1 MNSEDRKGV
10 VACVMSWAKSEQ
22 VESVVVVIAFL
33 FSSGALIVLARDGIH
48 YLRHDPLFGLML
60 LLWCLA
66 IPLLVGFLIRDLL
79 SRDRKLLIVRRV
91 LLRVAFGKCHCPLP
105 EDDESTCRGRGAIV
119 DDGIIISDPTEPENV
134 GKPIGKGYCD
144 VCEARGVLEEQFPGA
159 IEHRIR
165 EYQYDGLPLPED
177 LVNSLEAHQA
187 KPQ

>member
-1 MNSEDRKGV
+1 MSKSNFVMRWWNSPSSSSDARFLQVFFGFLFISFIVSV
-10 VACVMSWAKSEQ
+10 VWLSRLVAVVLLLFCCVM
-22 VESVVVVIAFL
+22 IAFL
-33 FSSGALIVLARDGIH
+33 VRGI
-48 YLRHDPLFGLML
+48 
-60 LLWCLA
+60 
-66 IPLLVGFLIRDLL
+66 L
-79 SRDRKLLIVRRV
+79 SRDEKVFLVRRV

-105 EDDESTCRGRGAIV
+105 EDDESTCRARGAIV

-144 VCEARGVLEEQFPGA
+144 VCEARGVLEQQFPRA